1 MNEIVRE
8 ILSEVED
15 KMKSTLSV
23 FEDDL
28 NGIRGNRAS
37 PALVDRLMVEY
48 YGQDTELR
56 QLANISTPEPMLLMI
71 RPFDGSAVKAIEK
84 AIQEANLGMN
94 PNTDGT
100 VIRLNMPALTRE
112 RRQELVKVLGKR
124 TEDAR
129 ISIRNIRRSG
139 NDDAKSWEKEKE
151 ISEDESKGALD
162 SIQKLT
168 DNYIGKIDAAS
179 KEKEV
184 DILEV

>member
-84 AIQEANLGMN
+84 AIQEARQHFDKHQ
-94 PNTDGT
+94 P
-100 VIRLNMPALTRE
+100 RPAMDALEISDMLKKYLIGETKTQFE
-112 RRQELVKVLGKR
+112 QLQAQAVS
-124 TEDAR
+124 DAR
-129 ISIRNIRRSG
+129 
-139 NDDAKSWEKEKE
+139 
-151 ISEDESKGALD
+151 
-162 SIQKLT
+162 
-168 DNYIGKIDAAS
+168 NYDRAEEFS
-179 KEKEV
+179 QHQ
-184 DILEV
+184 